1 MQQFIL
7 HIIEQF
13 GYFGVFF
20 LILIEN
26 VFPPIPSEVI
36 LLFSGFFSTYTN
48 LSVLYMIVASTLG
61 SFLGAIILY
70 YIGKIFNKERLKK
83 IVNGRLGKILFLKE
97 KDIDKAD
104 EWFDN
109 KENKSVF
116 FCRFVP
122 IVRSLISIPAGM
134 SEMPMGKFIIYT
146 ICGSMIWNTVLIC
159 LGYRLG
165 SNWEY
170 VLTILDKYQMV
181 VIVILVIIFGYVI
194 IKFYRKKRKSKKI

>member
-36 LLFSGFFSTYTN
+36 LLISGFFSTYTN

-97 KDIDKAD
+97 NDIDKAD

-109 KENKSVF
+109 KGNKSVF

-165 SNWEY
+165 SNWGY
-170 VLTILDKYQMV
+170 VLTILDKYQII

>member
-1 MQQFIL
+1 MQKFIL

-36 LLFSGFFSTYTN
+36 LLFSGFFSSYTS
-48 LSVLYMIVASTLG
+48 LSVFYMILASTLG

-97 KDIDKAD
+97 NDIDKAD

-109 KENKSVF
+109 KGNKSVF